1 MTQIL
6 LIILVLIII
15 MCIFNLEEFTG
26 FKKCGFMSEFRNNK
40 FLFPFMRFG
49 KQNVIDDPTRD
60 STQTAC

>member
-1 MTQIL
+1 
-6 LIILVLIII
+6 